1 MLATWLLAFIM
12 AASIGIGIAFL
23 ICSLILNASNN
34 KGDSRSKVEDYSSDI
49 ISYYNE
55 NRISHNQTAFVH
67 TVETNIE
74 YMCQS
79 KDYKHRYKTSLP
91 FGSKEP
97 VCRYI
102 PKTVRRS
109 SLSDDAEIEGSSVD
123 DTEANFDPV
132 IYTGDILTV
141 AGFRNAMHGLRSG
154 LQLGGIGLGSGIET
168 GKYGT
173 FRTLSGVS
181 MTAEAYNATSG
192 AVLRR
197 PPVSAAKSFAERQQ
211 APAPSDIPA
220 AASEPEPIYEAPTAT
235 RPLWEDASKNDD
247 FSDFQDFM

>member
-1 MLATWLLAFIM
+1 MLATWLLAFLM

-55 NRISHNQTAFVH
+55 NRISHNHTAFVH

-74 YMCQS
+74 YMCNS

-91 FGSKEP
+91 FGSKDP

-102 PKTVRRS
+102 PKAVRRS
-109 SLSDDAEIEGSSVD
+109 SLSDGAEVEGSSAD
-123 DTEANFDPV
+123 SADAAFDPV
-132 IYTGDILTV
+132 IFTGDILTV

-154 LQLGGIGLGSGIET
+154 LQLGGGIET
-168 GKYGT
+168 GKFGT

-181 MTAEAYNATSG
+181 MTAAAYNATSG
-192 AVLRR
+192 AVLNR
-197 PPVSAAKSFAERQQ
+197 PPVSAAKSFAERQE